1 MKLKKLRLKNKT
13 KKKQLIR
20 QTTINNQQ
28 NKPKAEGKQINKQT
42 NKKNKAKKREKNVTF
57 PIIPNYFKCSLPVSI
72 LKICL
77 AQIIYVIEIMLF
89 VICHFL

>member
-1 MKLKKLRLKNKT
+1 MKLKKLRLKSKT

-20 QTTINNQQ
+20 QTAINNQQ
-28 NKPKAEGKQINKQT
+28 NKPKEEGKQINKQT

-57 PIIPNYFKCSLPVSI
+57 PIIPNYFKCSLHVSI

-77 AQIIYVIEIMLF
+77 AQIIYVIEIMLL

>member
-42 NKKNKAKKREKNVTF
+42 NKKNKAKKEKKMLRSPLF
-57 PIIPNYFKCSLPVSI
+57 
-72 LKICL
+72 
-77 AQIIYVIEIMLF
+77 QIISNV
-89 VICHFL
+89 VHPFLY